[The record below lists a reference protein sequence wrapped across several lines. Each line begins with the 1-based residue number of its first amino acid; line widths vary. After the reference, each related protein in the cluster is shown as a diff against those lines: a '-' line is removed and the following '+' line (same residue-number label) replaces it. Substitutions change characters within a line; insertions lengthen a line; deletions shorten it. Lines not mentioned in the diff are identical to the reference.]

1 MLRLAPWLVL
11 IVGAVAMF
19 LGFAMD
25 PLWPAQDPTLEMRVR
40 YAEEVLAAESV
51 YRLGAG
57 ILALGV
63 VWLGLGWAWRRARR

>member
-11 IVGAVAMF
+11 AGGAVVMF

-25 PLWPAQDPTLEMRVR
+25 PLWPAQDATPEMRGR
-40 YAEEVLAAESV
+40 YAEEILAADFV
-51 YRLGAG
+51 YGLGSA